1 MNNLSTFVNSKR
13 SIILILLFFCIKCNN
28 NKNSKIKLDEIIL
41 KEELSFKFPDSLKV
55 YGFYLAQIKPNNG
68 DTEFIFHN
76 RKKNIIITFNKKN
89 LITYKKCPINIYENF
104 LINAFKDTILSFSY
118 YDNKFNIWNNNFIK
132 FYKLQQLNDSFQY
145 IPLNLN
151 FSDSLI
157 FFYRLIR
164 YYNEEQFY
172 SYYNK
177 GFYPLLYM
185 KLNGKKIEENTPIH
199 IIPIKYFFKT
209 NKNKNLPHQSI
220 NLSLNR
226 NNLYIENSYSDY
238 IFKFNLLNHKNNISI
253 INGNSFNVSPRFFNY
268 DTSKLDP
275 TVLMFMAYNIMNK
288 VYDLVYLENTNFLFR
303 TIKLSDSLRI
313 KIRRDMVFQLL
324 DTNFRVIKNYIL
336 KDSTDNYT
344 ILPFEHI
351 GKILFCKTNY
361 IKNSYE
367 LYSPVF
373 N

>member
-1 MNNLSTFVNSKR
+1 MNNFIISVNSKR

-28 NKNSKIKLDEIIL
+28 NKNSKIKLDKIIL

-55 YGFYLAQIKPNNG
+55 YGFYLAQIKLNNG

-89 LITYKKCPINIYENF
+89 LITYNKCPINIYENF
-104 LINAFKDTILSFSY
+104 LINAFKDTFLSFSY

-132 FYKLQQLNDSFQY
+132 FYKLHQFNDSFQY

-151 FSDSLI
+151 FSDSII

-172 SYYNK
+172 RYYNK
-177 GFYPLLYM
+177 GYYQFLYL
-185 KLNGKKIEENTPIH
+185 KLKDKKLEVNTPVH
-199 IIPIKYFFKT
+199 IVPIKFFFKT
-209 NKNKNLPHQSI
+209 NKNKNLPHQRL
-220 NLSLNR
+220 NLSLNG

-238 IFKFNLLNHKNNISI
+238 VFSYNLINNKNNILI
-253 INGNSFNVSPRFFNY
+253 TKVNPFNVCPRYFSY
-268 DTSKLDP
+268 DSSQLDP
-275 TVLMFMAYNIMNK
+275 TVQMLTAYNVMNK
-288 VYDLVYLENTNFLFR
+288 VYDLVYLKNRKLLFR
-303 TIKLSDSLRI
+303 TIKLSDSLRMKTRRE
-313 KIRRDMVFQLL
+313 KIFQIL

-336 KDSTDNYT
+336 MDSSDNYT

-361 IKNSYE
+361 KKNSYE
-367 LYSPVF
+367 LFSPVF